1 MAKEKKVKKSKVEVK
16 KDKPGH
22 TPGPAP
28 RLLQDYKER
37 VVPALKEK
45 FGIDNVMRLPRLQK
59 IVVNAG
65 LGRATQNIKII
76 EVAMNDIEA
85 ITGQKPVSTKSKLAI
100 SNFKLRKGLPIG
112 VMVTLRGQVMWEF
125 FDRLV
130 NFALPRI
137 RDFRGISEK
146 GFDGHGNFTMGL
158 KDQSVFPEI
167 SYDSADNLFGLN
179 ITMVFS
185 SNEDEESKEFLRQ
198 FGFPFKKKGGAKKA
212 A

>member
-1 MAKEKKVKKSKVEVK
+1 MAKEKKTKKKKEEVK
-16 KDKPGH
+16 KDRPGH
-22 TPGPAP
+22 TPGPNP
-28 RLLQDYKER
+28 RLLVDYRER

-45 FGIDNVMRLPRLQK
+45 FGIQNAMRVPRLKK

-112 VMVTLRGQVMWEF
+112 VMVTLRGRVMWEF

-130 NFALPRI
+130 NLALPRI
-137 RDFRGISEK
+137 RDFRGISER
-146 GFDGHGNFTMGL
+146 GFDGKGNFTMGL
-158 KDQSVFPEI
+158 KDHSVFPEV
-167 SYDSADNLFGLN
+167 SYESSENIFGMN

-185 SNEDEESKEFLRQ
+185 TDEAEESKEFLRQ
-198 FGFPFKKKGGAKKA
+198 FGFPFKKKGGAQKA